1 MNVTFVALRS
11 LVFASGFLWLWA
23 WAVRLLRPL
32 DGVLGGPLPEWS
44 RGAGLPVLAFAKS
57 RKRRKHPAPFL
68 VRYATGI
75 RDRVRSM
82 RWLFVFAALAAP
94 LSAQL
99 PAPNESGVS
108 MGHVHLMVADPDEQK
123 KLWVGVLG
131 AEVTHTGS
139 LEMLK
144 LPGIFIVV
152 GKARTPPAEGSE
164 GSTVNHIGFL
174 VKSYAEMKAKLTAA
188 KLELTSDNANT
199 KQLMVNFPDKVKVE
213 FTEDAAIKVPIALHH
228 IHNSSTDPEK
238 LRAWYVKTFGA
249 KPGTRGTFLAAMIP
263 GGEVDFR
270 KAQQPEAPT
279 KGRSLDHIG
288 FEVKN
293 LEAFCQKLQ
302 ADGITL
308 DMAYRDVPQI
318 GLKIAFLTDPDGTRI
333 ELTEGLAGH

>member
-1 MNVTFVALRS
+1 
-11 LVFASGFLWLWA
+11 
-23 WAVRLLRPL
+23 
-32 DGVLGGPLPEWS
+32 
-44 RGAGLPVLAFAKS
+44 
-57 RKRRKHPAPFL
+57 
-68 VRYATGI
+68 
-75 RDRVRSM
+75 M
-82 RWLFVFAALAAP
+82 RWLFLIAAMAAP

-108 MGHVHLMVADPDEQK
+108 MGHIHLMVADPEEQK

-139 LEMLK
+139 LELLK
-144 LPGIFIVV
+144 LPGIFMIVQ
-152 GKARTPPAEGSE
+152 KARTPPAEGSE

-188 KLELTSDNANT
+188 KLELVTDNANT
-199 KQLMVNFPDKVKVE
+199 KQLMVTFPDKVKVE
-213 FTEDAAIKVPIALHH
+213 FTEDAALKVPIALHH
-228 IHNSSTDPEK
+228 IHISATDPEK

-249 KPGTRGTFLAAMIP
+249 KAGTRGAFLAAMIP

-270 KAQQPEAPT
+270 KAQQAEAPT

-308 DMAYRDVPQI
+308 ETAYRDILPHRSGGHSHRVDRRPR
-318 GLKIAFLTDPDGTRI
+318 GALTAIVTRSSHPGRRGNK
-333 ELTEGLAGH
+333 LPACRPCNSRRSGSHQRGRGHYEESQWCPE